1 MSYERLHEK
10 HMCILTSS
18 CPRRPDFRGL
28 VLYNLEKKKKNP
40 LTGFFFF
47 SSSTSHTLLVKDA
60 L

>member
-1 MSYERLHEK
+1 
-10 HMCILTSS
+10 MCILTSS